1 MNMKEDKKNLKEVNN
16 NVFIEFRELQQ
27 VNIDLIQK
35 KKK

>member
-1 MNMKEDKKNLKEVNN
+1 MKEDKKNLKEVNN

-35 KKK
+35 KK

>member
-35 KKK
+35 KK